1 MQSSEY
7 LSELG
12 VKNQGREER
21 KSMATAQGRANQ
33 RTGRSAQ
40 SRNVQNRSTANSR
53 YVQGSAVRKL
63 DVTRE
68 IEREPKKKL
77 SNAARKNREKAERMS
92 AGYVLFL
99 AVALLATGWILVG
112 YISLQSDI
120 TNSIKNISVLESEL
134 NDLKLA
140 NDEEYSRITSNVDLE
155 EVKRVAIQEL
165 GMQYAQ
171 EGQIVT
177 FTSENSDYVK
187 QMASIPE

>member
-1 MQSSEY
+1 
-7 LSELG
+7 
-12 VKNQGREER
+12 
-21 KSMATAQGRANQ
+21 MATAQGRANQ
-33 RTGRSAQ
+33 RTGRNMQ
-40 SRNVQNRSTANSR
+40 SRNVQSRSTANGR

-77 SNAARKNREKAERMS
+77 SNEARKNREKAERMS

-99 AVALLATGWILVG
+99 SLALLATGWILVG

-155 EVKRVAIQEL
+155 EVRRIAIQEL